1 MVYTITES
9 LLNEIIDVLE
19 SAKHEHFW
27 DDYLCDGCS
36 YIHHG
41 GTCDCGAK
49 EVNEKIDALIEKL
62 VKDFDMSNF
71 ILCAK

>member
-19 SAKHEHFW
+19 FSKRPHYS
-27 DDYLCDGCS
+27 DYAGLYSCDFFFGRD
-36 YIHHG
+36 
-41 GTCDCGAK
+41 CDCGAD
-49 EVNEKIDALIEKL
+49 ETNEKIDALIEKL
-62 VKDFDMSNF
+62 EKDFDTSNF